1 MTADAP
7 ALDTAVRPDRT
18 TMLIYLSALVAMFM
32 AAMDMQI
39 VVTALPTIAGEL
51 GNLHLFGW
59 VGSAYLLST
68 AAVSPFY
75 GKLGDMFGRK
85 PVVMFAIVLFLVGSL
100 ACGMAWS
107 MESLIAARVL
117 QGLGGGGLMVS
128 AFANI
133 GELFAPRERAK
144 YQGYTSAVFALS
156 SILGPVDRTVENM
169 HHYFDPFVTPP
180 EAVDWLGAWV
190 GLALD
195 ERWPEDRRRE
205 LISEAVNLYQW
216 RGTKRGLSE
225 FLRLYTGVEPEIIE
239 PTLREIANTRSRAFR
254 FTVRITLPAGSRVS
268 RSLIESIID
277 AEKPAFA
284 ACTLEL
290 IEA

>member
-1 MTADAP
+1 MTTLVPAEDDQKEAIGESAPPEPSVGEAGLAGRATPTPSGEGDPADTNLVASDAP
-7 ALDTAVRPDRT
+7 SVPAEPPFDLPPPPDRT
-18 TMLIYLSALVAMFM
+18 RFRPPEPGDAPPGVPQDVSSYLQYLPGIYQNNPFLGRFLLIF
-32 AAMDMQI
+32 
-39 VVTALPTIAGEL
+39 E
-51 GNLHLFGW
+51 
-59 VGSAYLLST
+59 
-68 AAVSPFY
+68 
-75 GKLGDMFGRK
+75 
-85 PVVMFAIVLFLVGSL
+85 
-100 ACGMAWS
+100 
-107 MESLIAARVL
+107 
-117 QGLGGGGLMVS
+117 
-128 AFANI
+128 
-133 GELFAPRERAK
+133 
-144 YQGYTSAVFALS
+144 

-254 FTVRITLPAGSRVS
+254 FIVRITLPPGSHVS
-268 RSLIESIID
+268 RSLIETIID

-290 IEA
+290 IEG

>member
-1 MTADAP
+1 MTTLVPTEDDQEEATAEVAPPQQLPQGDADDAELTADGSTLPVASSADDAADSTIVAFDDPPVP
-7 ALDTAVRPDRT
+7 AEPPFEPPPPPDRT
-18 TMLIYLSALVAMFM
+18 RFRPSEPTDAPPGVPRDVSSYLTYLPGIYQNNHFLGRFLLIF
-32 AAMDMQI
+32 
-39 VVTALPTIAGEL
+39 E
-51 GNLHLFGW
+51 
-59 VGSAYLLST
+59 
-68 AAVSPFY
+68 
-75 GKLGDMFGRK
+75 
-85 PVVMFAIVLFLVGSL
+85 
-100 ACGMAWS
+100 
-107 MESLIAARVL
+107 
-117 QGLGGGGLMVS
+117 
-128 AFANI
+128 
-133 GELFAPRERAK
+133 
-144 YQGYTSAVFALS
+144 
-156 SILGPVDRTVENM
+156 SILGPLDRTVENM

-239 PTLREIANTRSRAFR
+239 PTLRDVANTRSRAFR

-268 RSLIESIID
+268 RSLIETIID

>member
-1 MTADAP
+1 MAEVAPPPQPIEGEPELAVNP
-7 ALDTAVRPDRT
+7 ALPALPGEVETGDASLATHDDPLAPSEPPFEPPPPPDRT
-18 TMLIYLSALVAMFM
+18 RFRPPEPTDARPGVPQDVSSYLPYLPGIYQNNHFLGRFLLIF
-32 AAMDMQI
+32 
-39 VVTALPTIAGEL
+39 E
-51 GNLHLFGW
+51 
-59 VGSAYLLST
+59 
-68 AAVSPFY
+68 
-75 GKLGDMFGRK
+75 
-85 PVVMFAIVLFLVGSL
+85 
-100 ACGMAWS
+100 
-107 MESLIAARVL
+107 
-117 QGLGGGGLMVS
+117 
-128 AFANI
+128 
-133 GELFAPRERAK
+133 
-144 YQGYTSAVFALS
+144 